1 MERVCQ
7 QVSSAAIDRQTTRR
21 IVFGTRDAGWA
32 SLTTSHRQ
40 SGSPLVGSVDIMMSD
55 TDLSRM
61 GASDGRGGGLE
72 GGEAEP
78 SVRGCAGLGAGERGG
93 TGPDTSVGRAE
104 GAAGFGREREVP
116 CGGEAVL
123 VGCREVGG
131 FVVEGWPA
139 GFQGSVLPMAAATS
153 SKGPQKKRREEDG
166 MVDQIKSRDE
176 MRVDG

>member
-1 MERVCQ
+1 M
-7 QVSSAAIDRQTTRR
+7 
-21 IVFGTRDAGWA
+21 RDAGCG

-40 SGSPLVGSVDIMMSD
+40 AVSGIDILVGD
-55 TDLSRM
+55 TDLSGM
-61 GASDGRGGGLE
+61 GASGGRGGLE

-78 SVRGCAGLGAGERGG
+78 SVREGAGLGAGELGG
-93 TGPDTSVGRAE
+93 TGSDTSAGPAE

-139 GFQGSVLPMAAATS
+139 GFQGSVLPIIAATLS
-153 SKGPQKKRREEDG
+153 DGWGEGERDKTRKRKTLD
-166 MVDQIKSRDE
+166 D
-176 MRVDG
+176 

>member
-1 MERVCQ
+1 
-7 QVSSAAIDRQTTRR
+7 
-21 IVFGTRDAGWA
+21 
-32 SLTTSHRQ
+32 
-40 SGSPLVGSVDIMMSD
+40 
-55 TDLSRM
+55 M

-78 SVRGCAGLGAGERGG
+78 SVRECAGLGAGERGG

-104 GAAGFGREREVP
+104 GAAGFGRETEVP

-139 GFQGSVLPMAAATS
+139 GFQGSVLPIAAATS
-153 SKGPQKKRREEDG
+153 SKGPQKQREEDG

-176 MRVDG
+176 MRVEG